1 MTRLNSSQRFLA
13 IGGINGQIGQNRKK
27 DPWTILVKLS
37 DDNGNVDFEDE
48 EVEVAIVDRKGNPV
62 VVTETERTAN
72 LIKFTSKC
80 LSSLLLT

>member
-1 MTRLNSSQRFLA
+1 MTSLNSSQRLLA

-37 DDNGNVDFEDE
+37 DDGNVDFEDE

-62 VVTETERTAN
+62 AVTETERTAN